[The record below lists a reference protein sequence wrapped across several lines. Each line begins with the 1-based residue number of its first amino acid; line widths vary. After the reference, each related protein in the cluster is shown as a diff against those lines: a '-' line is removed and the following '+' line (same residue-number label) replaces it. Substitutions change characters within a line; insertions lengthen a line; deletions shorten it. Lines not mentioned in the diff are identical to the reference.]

1 MKTVGTD
8 GEAHGGFVWPLE
20 IGAEVGC
27 PDWSDDAICGGGLHG
42 LLDGQGEGCRL
53 SWESDARWIV
63 AEIPIDAK
71 VVDLDGKVKVDRC
84 VIAHVGDRV
93 SAPAFL
99 AEQGVVGPI
108 VAATATAG
116 YQGTATAGYQGTA
129 TAGYQ
134 GTATAG
140 YQGTATA
147 GDRGT
152 ATAGDR
158 GTATAGYQGTATA
171 GYQGCITILY
181 WDGTD
186 YRRRCAEVDGT
197 TIRAGVAYRLDA
209 DGNFVEAEVAS

>member
-42 LLDGQGEGCRL
+42 LLDGQGEGYRL

-108 VAATATAG
+108 VATTATAG
-116 YQGTATAGYQGTA
+116 DQGTATAGY
-129 TAGYQ
+129 
-134 GTATAG
+134 
-140 YQGTATA
+140 
-147 GDRGT
+147 R
-152 ATAGDR
+152 
-158 GTATAGYQGTATA
+158 GTATA

>member
-1 MKTVGTD
+1 MKRWLMKTVGTD

-116 YQGTATAGYQGTA
+116 YQGTATAGYQG
-129 TAGYQ
+129 
-134 GTATAG
+134 
-140 YQGTATA
+140 
-147 GDRGT
+147 
-152 ATAGDR
+152 
-158 GTATAGYQGTATA
+158 
-171 GYQGCITILY
+171 CITILY

>member
-1 MKTVGTD
+1 MKRWLMKTVGTD

-42 LLDGQGEGCRL
+42 LLDGQGEDYHL

-108 VAATATAG
+108 VATTATAG
-116 YQGTATAGYQGTA
+116 DQGTATAGYQ
-129 TAGYQ
+129 
-134 GTATAG
+134 
-140 YQGTATA
+140 
-147 GDRGT
+147 
-152 ATAGDR
+152 